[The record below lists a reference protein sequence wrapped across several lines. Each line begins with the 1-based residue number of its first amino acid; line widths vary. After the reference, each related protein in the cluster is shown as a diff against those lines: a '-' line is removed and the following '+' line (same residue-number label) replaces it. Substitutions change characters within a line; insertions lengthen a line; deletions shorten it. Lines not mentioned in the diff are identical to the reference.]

1 MTKQIDKEFIRKTGG
16 EQSKFS
22 LVTEKADG
30 RGKHPNSK
38 ANLEPF
44 EKGQSGNP
52 LGRPRKYLKLKK
64 ALDRIGKA
72 KKGGWD
78 VLSVSAET
86 YKEEVLERIWYE
98 ASNGSVSHIRML
110 AELGCLD
117 DDE

>member
-1 MTKQIDKEFIRKTGG
+1 MGKDFHKEFTSLTGG
-16 EQSKFS
+16 KTEKVS
-22 LVTEKADG
+22 LVTEKTDG
-30 RGKHPNSK
+30 RGKHPNSRE
-38 ANLEPF
+38 NLEPF
-44 EKGQSGNP
+44 EKGVSGNP
-52 LGRPRKYLKLKK
+52 DGRPRKYLKLKK

-98 ASNGSVSHIRML
+98 ASNGSIGHIRML

-117 DDE
+117 DD

>member
-1 MTKQIDKEFIRKTGG
+1 MSKDSSSKTGG
-16 EQSKFS
+16 KSDKVS
-22 LVTEKADG
+22 LVTEKTDG
-30 RGKHPNSK
+30 RGKHPNSRE
-38 ANLEPF
+38 NLEPF
-44 EKGQSGNP
+44 EKGVSGNP
-52 LGRPRKYLKLKK
+52 DGRPRKYLKLKK

-98 ASNGSVSHIRML
+98 ASNGSIGHIRML

-117 DDE
+117 DA

>member
-1 MTKQIDKEFIRKTGG
+1 MSKDSSRKTGG
-16 EQSKFS
+16 KSDKVS
-22 LVTEKADG
+22 LVTEKTDG
-30 RGKHPNSK
+30 RGKHPNSRE
-38 ANLEPF
+38 NLEPF
-44 EKGQSGNP
+44 EKGVSGNP
-52 LGRPRKYLKLKK
+52 DGRPRKYLKLKK

-98 ASNGSVSHIRML
+98 ASNGSIGHIRML

-117 DDE
+117 DV

>member
-1 MTKQIDKEFIRKTGG
+1 MKMSKDSSSKTGG
-16 EQSKFS
+16 KSDKVS
-22 LVTEKADG
+22 LVTEKTDG
-30 RGKHPNSK
+30 RGKHPNSRE
-38 ANLEPF
+38 NLEPF
-44 EKGQSGNP
+44 EKGVSGNP
-52 LGRPRKYLKLKK
+52 DGRPRKYLKLKK

-98 ASNGSVSHIRML
+98 ASNGSIGHIRML

-117 DDE
+117 DD